1 MADARRTLRQWRRQV
16 ADWAQEPSRPIPA
29 DLLRQSYA
37 ALVDDLGVDAVLDLL
52 ADVAGR
58 SDVPAGAK
66 FETFAHL
73 DRVLGLDLVRD
84 VGQLHQPQRPT
95 AL

>member
-1 MADARRTLRQWRRQV
+1 MTSSSEVCSSVR
-16 ADWAQEPSRPIPA
+16 PSVPEKSGSMPA
-29 DLLRQSYA
+29 DLLRQSHA

-58 SDVPAGAK
+58 SDVLAGAK

-84 VGQLHQPQRPT
+84 VGHQNRPQRAT
-95 AL
+95 AP